1 MPYFA
6 NKGPSSQSYGFS
18 GSHLWMWELG
28 YKESWEQKNWCFWIV
43 LLEKI
48 LHNPLDYKEIK
59 PVNPKRNQS
68 RIFIERTDTEAK
80 TPKLLLPDAKNWLSE
95 KDPDTGKDWKQEEK
109 GITEDKMVGW
119 YHWLDGHEFEQE
131 PVVHDGQGSLACC
144 STWGHKESDMTEQLN
159 WTELGI
165 HSLVGEKGILRKR

>member
-1 MPYFA
+1 M
-6 NKGPSSQSYGFS
+6 
-18 GSHLWMWELG
+18 
-28 YKESWEQKNWCFWIV
+28 
-43 LLEKI
+43 LEKT
-48 LHNPLDYKEIK
+48 LESPLECKEIK

-131 PVVHDGQGSLACC
+131 AVVHDGQGSLACC

-159 WTELGI
+159 WTEIGAAIMENNMEGPQKLKI
-165 HSLVGEKGILRKR
+165 ELPN